1 MQDDPRNE
9 FVDLEPYLIPATRVL
24 LERIE
29 SERRKLGLP
38 EEYVKVMLRKV
49 YGSIYT
55 WQVRNDFFNWHIDM
69 PEWDEGNVVCF
80 THELLHIYFDFC
92 LGIKVEHFGELL
104 PMVEPYS
111 QYFEDPWHLAN
122 QFITLTNH
130 LQHHK
135 MIPYFAEFQ
144 FPLDQI
150 IGNYK
155 NPEDVFQVFDN
166 NLEFNYDFTQP
177 VHRYMAALSY
187 VNFLCLE
194 YYFPNPEVRTK
205 IVEDY
210 STRMDAKFEGMRN
223 IFHPILARWDTE
235 YADLRELIFSI
246 NSEAKT
252 YAEAI

>member
-104 PMVEPYS
+104 PMAECRTHTPPSEP
-111 QYFEDPWHLAN
+111 
-122 QFITLTNH
+122 
-130 LQHHK
+130 
-135 MIPYFAEFQ
+135 
-144 FPLDQI
+144 
-150 IGNYK
+150 
-155 NPEDVFQVFDN
+155 
-166 NLEFNYDFTQP
+166 
-177 VHRYMAALSY
+177 
-187 VNFLCLE
+187 
-194 YYFPNPEVRTK
+194 
-205 IVEDY
+205 
-210 STRMDAKFEGMRN
+210 
-223 IFHPILARWDTE
+223 
-235 YADLRELIFSI
+235 
-246 NSEAKT
+246 
-252 YAEAI
+252 